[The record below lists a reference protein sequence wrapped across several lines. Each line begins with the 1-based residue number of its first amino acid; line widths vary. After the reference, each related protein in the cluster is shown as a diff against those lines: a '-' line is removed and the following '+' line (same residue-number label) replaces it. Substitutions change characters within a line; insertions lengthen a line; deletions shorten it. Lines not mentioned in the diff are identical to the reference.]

1 MANQLTIRND
11 AASGAAAR
19 SLALAVAAA
28 AGSQVLA
35 FPAAAQEPREVS
47 AACKMCATECG
58 NPIFY
63 PEDGSCPNP
72 IFYPE
77 SLIAIGVALVV
88 GVLVGAWVVRSRDN
102 KKQQMK

>member
-1 MANQLTIRND
+1 V
-11 AASGAAAR
+11 R
-19 SLALAVAAA
+19 SRTLAVAAV

-35 FPAAAQEPREVS
+35 FPAAAQELSTSCTKCGE
-47 AACKMCATECG
+47 ECG

-77 SLIAIGVALVV
+77 SMIAIGGALVV
-88 GVLVGAWVVRSRDN
+88 GVLVGAVVCYRSRN
-102 KKQQMK
+102 SGSGTPV